1 MGAEAHGIHI
11 TTEALPGHALRDT
24 STYKVWVSALLSC
37 CIVFETHSLCDTHH
51 KGLIITDGLICV
63 W

>member
-24 STYKVWVSALLSC
+24 SAYKVQVSALLSC
-37 CIVFETHSLCDTHH
+37 CIVFGTHSLSDTHH
-51 KGLIITDGLICV
+51 KGLATTD
-63 W
+63 

>member
-24 STYKVWVSALLSC
+24 SAYKVWVSALLSC
-37 CIVFETHSLCDTHH
+37 CKVFGTHSLSNTHH
-51 KGLIITDGLICV
+51 KGLIITD
-63 W
+63 